1 MALSPQD
8 VARLAALA
16 RIEMTDDE
24 LVALAPQ
31 LDVILESV
39 ASVGSLARADN
50 EPPSH
55 ARPVSNVFRP
65 DAVRASLGAAT
76 ALAAAPASEDD
87 RFRVPRILD
96 QED

>member
-1 MALSPQD
+1 MALSPED
-8 VARLAALA
+8 VAGLAALA
-16 RIEMTDDE
+16 RIELTDDE

-31 LDVILESV
+31 LDVILDSV
-39 ASVGSLARADN
+39 ASVAALAGDDI
-50 EPPSH
+50 EPQSH
-55 ARPVSNVFRP
+55 ALPLTNVMRP
-65 DAVRASLGAAT
+65 DEVRPTLGAET